1 MDSAI
6 QYGCTK
12 LMIEKLKPEQDRAVR
27 SFVEENDVFICLP
40 TGYGKSLCFAV
51 LPHLFDYLRSH
62 GSSNG
67 TSILICVV
75 PLQSLMSDQYQRFK
89 KCLSVA
95 VISTDIEHV
104 TLERVLNGEIA
115 LIYISPESLL
125 ANVKYR
131 EMLRSPVYQSNLV
144 GFVVDEAHTV
154 KRW

>member
-1 MDSAI
+1 MPA
-6 QYGCTK
+6 YLGMGN
-12 LMIEKLKPEQDRAVR
+12 LH
-27 SFVEENDVFICLP
+27 
-40 TGYGKSLCFAV
+40 V
-51 LPHLFDYLRSH
+51 LLFHPIFLVSLRSH
-62 GSSNG
+62 GSNEVSNG

-75 PLQSLMSDQYQRFK
+75 PLQSIMSDQYECFK
-89 KCLSVA
+89 KRFSVA
-95 VISTDIEHV
+95 FISTDIQHV

>member
-1 MDSAI
+1 MYS
-6 QYGCTK
+6 Y
-12 LMIEKLKPEQDRAVR
+12 V
-27 SFVEENDVFICLP
+27 CLL
-40 TGYGKSLCFAV
+40 G
-51 LPHLFDYLRSH
+51 HLFDYLRSH

-67 TSILICVV
+67 TSILTCVV
-75 PLQSLMSDQYQRFK
+75 PLQSLMSDQYQWFK

-104 TLERVLNGEIA
+104 TLERVLND
-115 LIYISPESLL
+115 LYKPRVSFS
-125 ANVKYR
+125 NVKYR

>member
-1 MDSAI
+1 
-6 QYGCTK
+6 
-12 LMIEKLKPEQDRAVR
+12 
-27 SFVEENDVFICLP
+27 
-40 TGYGKSLCFAV
+40 
-51 LPHLFDYLRSH
+51 
-62 GSSNG
+62 
-67 TSILICVV
+67 
-75 PLQSLMSDQYQRFK
+75 MSDQYQRFK

-154 KRW
+154 IRW